1 MATQVAMTVSTRGTA
16 NGAASATVTY
26 NPMFASQKDA
36 NGYLVSQY
44 QERSAATPLG
54 YSDLWVRSKP
64 AAGNLAIQRLN
75 AKLVIPTLET
85 LSTSSVSGYVS
96 KPSIAYTNEVSISA
110 MLPTRGTPA
119 EKWELH
125 ARMVSAFGN
134 AVILALFKDNE
145 QIS

>member
-1 MATQVAMTVSTRGTA
+1 MAAQAPMTVLTRGTV
-16 NGAASATVTY
+16 NGAATANVIY
-26 NPMFASQKDA
+26 QPMMASQKDA
-36 NGYLVSQY
+36 NGYLVSAY
-44 QERSAATPLG
+44 QERGAATPLG
-54 YSDLWVRSKP
+54 YSDLVIRSKP

-75 AKLVIPTLET
+75 MKLVIPTLET

-96 KPSIAYTNEVSISA
+96 APSVAYTNEAGLSA

-125 ARMVSAFGN
+125 ARMVSAFSN